1 MGYPAQTDKE
11 KKISV
16 GADAIAALRKH
27 VGPIPDIEAEGK
39 DGLSLEE
46 ARERIEEGADPVL
59 EARVIYAAAQQE
71 MSHFLAPLQGAERVY
86 PSIKIHAQAS
96 GRWSITD
103 PPLQQFPEYL
113 QDLLIPDPGDAWVGW
128 DWDQIELRVLA
139 ALAGDEPYLQAF
151 ERGDDV
157 HTNNAIAIFGPPSG
171 NKATDELRRSF
182 AKRFVY
188 RLNYGGD
195 PRTAGDIPGAQQLGL
210 TSAGLV
216 AASQRYLAVH
226 PAMAAWRVRVAAEAK
241 TQRVSRTFMGRRRR
255 LLGEGQGVI
264 REAYNHPMQGAVADI
279 LNVVT
284 IQINRAFPAATL
296 VYTVHD
302 AAWWAVDAEQV
313 DTFKRVIGPILT
325 QPWSIG
331 ARGIS
336 IPVKW
341 KPVRYGRMQDGSDV
355 SELRGTLLEAR

>member
-1 MGYPAQTDKE
+1 
-11 KKISV
+11 
-16 GADAIAALRKH
+16 
-27 VGPIPDIEAEGK
+27 
-39 DGLSLEE
+39 
-46 ARERIEEGADPVL
+46 
-59 EARVIYAAAQQE
+59 
-71 MSHFLAPLQGAERVY
+71 
-86 PSIKIHAQAS
+86 
-96 GRWSITD
+96 
-103 PPLQQFPEYL
+103 
-113 QDLLIPDPGDAWVGW
+113 
-128 DWDQIELRVLA
+128 
-139 ALAGDEPYLQAF
+139 
-151 ERGDDV
+151 
-157 HTNNAIAIFGPPSG
+157 
-171 NKATDELRRSF
+171 
-182 AKRFVY
+182 
-188 RLNYGGD
+188 
-195 PRTAGDIPGAQQLGL
+195 
-210 TSAGLV
+210 V